1 MVLYW
6 KESKVDNAREVARAA
21 AEAADAKEFVAA
33 AVKAVPAA
41 QSLCVLQKECGVA
54 QPSHPLLRYVGSV
67 DATTCLLVFVVRPDH
82 VSVGHLDNPE
92 TSIQP
97 LLPQGSPAT
106 EVKEEEAPERLT
118 VHLVGSFLT
127 GDRSEEETEELSE
140 RLVYGVLQQLIDSK
154 REFNL
159 GTAAVLS
166 TNTYMR
172 EGIARPRVT
181 DAAWDMKEQTLI
193 PVKFEGECFAA
204 ASSDLVPV
212 YNASAAANKLI
223 IAPFTVDPLPL
234 RLLQYLCSMDDEELL
249 QETSTSP
256 KAEPPHFV
264 EHMRD
269 TLQYLILHHKWSG
282 VFKGK
287 PKVWEITPKGW
298 SAAAL

>member
-6 KESKVDNAREVARAA
+6 EENKVDNAREVARAA
-21 AEAADAKEFVAA
+21 AEAADAKELVAA

-166 TNTYMR
+166 TNTYMP

-193 PVKFEGECFAA
+193 PVKFEGEVPGRTLRGCRVSTPPLLLCPSSSALSSTTAA
-204 ASSDLVPV
+204 AVVRCLPV
-212 YNASAAANKLI
+212 LCRRIQRPRTRLQRLSGCKQTNHCAIHCGSAAAAAVAI
-223 IAPFTVDPLPL
+223 PL
-234 RLLQYLCSMDDEELL
+234 
-249 QETSTSP
+249 
-256 KAEPPHFV
+256 
-264 EHMRD
+264 
-269 TLQYLILHHKWSG
+269 
-282 VFKGK
+282 
-287 PKVWEITPKGW
+287 
-298 SAAAL
+298 